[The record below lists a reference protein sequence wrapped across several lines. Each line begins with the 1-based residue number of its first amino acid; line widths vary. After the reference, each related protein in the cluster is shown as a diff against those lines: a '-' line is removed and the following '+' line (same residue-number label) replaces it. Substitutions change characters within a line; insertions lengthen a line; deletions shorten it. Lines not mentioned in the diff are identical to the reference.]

1 MNKTQCEN
9 QTYNDQINT
18 MMENTQPSPCPGPC
32 KGSCQ
37 GSCPVQSCGETD
49 QCQTPGC
56 TCYLAIANIPMQEW
70 NGTYPVEKAF
80 MQGTIFP
87 ELDLP
92 FCGRRIRR

>member
-1 MNKTQCEN
+1 MNRMHCDN
-9 QTYNDQINT
+9 QTCNDQMNT
-18 MMENTQPSPCPGPC
+18 MMENNRPSSC
-32 KGSCQ
+32 KT
-37 GSCPVQSCGETD
+37 GSCPTGDCTAADWQGNECR
-49 QCQTPGC
+49 TPGC

-80 MQGTIFP
+80 MRGTIFP